1 MADVGIWCK
10 NANIAAKAGS
20 GANATAVATANTD
33 VFVLDVENIIN
44 VMTRKV
50 WAVDAAAFAAL
61 NAAVRNILMDAASCL
76 CAIYVISYDM
86 SGYSS
91 RGEAQTMIDVYRD
104 SFVRDIETLKDLK
117 NQDFLIAG
125 V

>member
-1 MADVGIWCK
+1 MGIYCK
-10 NANIAAKAGS
+10 NANIAAKAGY
-20 GANATAVATANTD
+20 GASATAVAEANTD

-61 NAAVRNILMDAASCL
+61 SAAVRNILMDAASCL
-76 CAIYVISYDM
+76 CAIYVVMYDM

-91 RGEAQTMIDVYRD
+91 RGEAQTIIDVCRD
-104 SFVRDIETLKDLK
+104 SFVRDIEILKDLK
-117 NQDFLIAG
+117 AQEFIEGA
-125 V
+125 